1 MEPSSEPIEFD
12 AVVRALLVNALEEA
26 KAGHAAEV
34 AVELGDDAVRVT
46 DDGRGLP
53 IHAHPQSGRPLVEVI
68 LTGPRRGPANTLAR
82 VNAHCL
88 WLEVETHAG
97 GATWF
102 QRYEA
107 AKPEADLVRRAA
119 ARRGT
124 AITAAPALGGPPS
137 FEALRDLA
145 REALY
150 QVQVPKVRLRLKD
163 ARSARDET
171 ITVA

>member
-1 MEPSSEPIEFD
+1 MEPQEQVDFLG
-12 AVVRALLVNALEEA
+12 VVRALLLNALREA
-26 KAGHAAEV
+26 KGGHAAEV
-34 AVELGDDAVRVT
+34 AVEVGDDAVRVT

-53 IHAHPQSGRPLVEVI
+53 VHAHPQSGRPLVEVI

-107 AKPEADLVRRAA
+107 AKPEADLARKAD

-124 AITAAPALGGPPS
+124 AITAAPALGAPPS
-137 FEALRDLA
+137 FDALRDLA
-145 REALY
+145 CEALSE
-150 QVQVPKVRLRLKD
+150 VQVPKVRLRLKD

>member
-1 MEPSSEPIEFD
+1 MEPQEQVDFEG
-12 AVVRALLVNALEEA
+12 VVRALLRNALREA
-26 KAGHAAEV
+26 KEGHAAEV
-34 AVELGDDAVRVT
+34 AVEVGDDAVRVT

-53 IHAHPQSGRPLVEVI
+53 VHAHPQSGRPLVEVI

-107 AKPEADLVRRAA
+107 AKPEADLARKAG

-124 AITAAPALGGPPS
+124 AITAAPALGAPPP

-145 REALY
+145 REALSAE
-150 QVQVPKVRLRLKD
+150 QVPKVRLRLKD
-163 ARSARDET
+163 ARTARDET
-171 ITVA
+171 ITVV

>member
-1 MEPSSEPIEFD
+1 MEPQEQVDFEG
-12 AVVRALLVNALEEA
+12 VVRALLLNALREA
-26 KAGHAAEV
+26 KEGHAAEV
-34 AVELGDDAVRVT
+34 AVEVGDDAVRVT

-53 IHAHPQSGRPLVEVI
+53 VHAHPQSGRPLVEVI

-107 AKPEADLVRRAA
+107 AKPEADLTRKGG

-124 AITAAPALGGPPS
+124 AILAAPALGTPPS

-145 REALY
+145 REALSA
-150 QVQVPKVRLRLKD
+150 VQVPKVRVRLKD